1 VAATAF
7 MMTHGPESWHPNP
20 YFYYQIGGGPM
31 FDMGPYY
38 LTALTAAFGPV
49 ARVAATARTA
59 RTERVVGSG
68 PRVGARFGVEVATYV
83 SVLLDF
89 AAGPAANMIF
99 SFDAPNGDLV
109 FEVAG
114 TESTLR
120 VPNPNDFHGS
130 SALLRAGER
139 EWTEVPAV
147 GVTASRGLGVL
158 EMARAIR
165 AGVPHRASGERA
177 LHVVEVMAAAIE
189 SATSG
194 TFVDITSTVESVDP
208 LPAGW
213 DPFTRTH
220 A

>member
-1 VAATAF
+1 VRTV
-7 MMTHGPESWHPNP
+7 MQGYGPEHWHPSP
-20 YFYYQIGGGPM
+20 EFLFQTGGGPL

-59 RTERVVGSG
+59 RSERVIGSG
-68 PRVGARFGVEVATYV
+68 PRAGTRFAVEVPTYV
-83 SVLLDF
+83 SALLEF

-99 SFDAPNGDLV
+99 SFDAPNRDLV

-114 TESTLR
+114 TASTLR
-120 VPNPNDFHGS
+120 VPNPNDFDGP
-130 SALLRAGER
+130 SALLRTGDR
-139 EWTEVPAV
+139 EWKEVPAE
-147 GVTASRGLGVL
+147 GTTAGRGLGVL

-165 AGVPHRASGERA
+165 AGVAHRASGERA
-177 LHVVEVMAAAIE
+177 LHVVEVMTAAIE
-189 SATSG
+189 SAKSG
-194 TFVDITSTVESVDP
+194 MFVDITSTVESVDP

-213 DPFTRTH
+213 DPFTRTS